1 MVAKRLSFKPVKQI
15 TDISAQPDHP
25 PSPLR
30 IYAGVLADA
39 LVLISASHGLSR
51 AELIAHG
58 LPDTTAKELHELAT
72 IYFGDTAYTRMRAA
86 TIQSIRANRHGLPTL
101 LEIERQASRVK
112 GQLDK
117 WKIRQH
123 AAGLSGSARE
133 IGTAARIFTNELKG
147 PPAPPEEGCK
157 LTRSQKS
164 DVWSFK
170 INAPSK
176 EVAEIEQHIK
186 KPSDLIDL
194 IRARDNAAATA
205 ATADGVTA
213 DASAAATTAG
223 SEDAAHHSEDSAATT
238 ANKVAMQHVTCTN
251 CGCATEAKQVISGLR
266 TNIIITL
273 DELTEVLRDD
283 GDDIILK
290 MTNGATMKGKDFV
303 TALLADAGLVTLV
316 HPYHGPANLYRL
328 SRLANEKQRLMAMAE
343 MPTCAWPGCNHPADK
358 AQVHHLKAW
367 RFGGV
372 TNPENLTIACP
383 YHNGVNDDDPSKP
396 RRGRLERVN
405 GKVRRIP
412 PWATTYQAARATV

>member
-1 MVAKRLSFKPVKQI
+1 MNHYP
-15 TDISAQPDHP
+15 DHSAQ

-39 LVLISASHGLSR
+39 LALISACHGLSR

-58 LPDTTAKELHELAT
+58 LPDTTAKELHELAN
-72 IYFGDTAYTRMRAA
+72 IYYGDTAYTRMRVD
-86 TIQSIRANRHGLPTL
+86 TIQSIRANWHGLPTL

-112 GQLDK
+112 GLLDK

-123 AAGLSGSARE
+123 AAGLSGSARD
-133 IGTAARIFTNELKG
+133 IGTAARIYTNELKG

-170 INAPSK
+170 INASSK

-194 IRARDNAAATA
+194 IRARDNAVAAAAAAASTA
-205 ATADGVTA
+205 AH
-213 DASAAATTAG
+213 TAG
-223 SEDAAHHSEDSAATT
+223 TETTETGETTQDSDDAARPATD
-238 ANKVAMQHVTCTN
+238 KVAMQHVTCTN
-251 CGCATEAKQVISGLR
+251 CGCATEAKQVVSGLR
-266 TNIIITL
+266 TNVIVTL

-283 GDDIILK
+283 GDDIIFK
-290 MTNGATMKGKDFV
+290 MTNGATMKGKDLV

-343 MPTCAWPGCNHPADK
+343 MPTCAWPGCSHPADK

-367 RFGGV
+367 KFGGS

-412 PWATTYQAARATV
+412 PWATTYQPAGVTV

>member
-1 MVAKRLSFKPVKQI
+1 MNHYP
-15 TDISAQPDHP
+15 DHSAQ

-39 LVLISASHGLSR
+39 LALISACHGLSR

-58 LPDTTAKELHELAT
+58 LPDTTAKELHELAN
-72 IYFGDTAYTRMRAA
+72 IYYGDTAYTRMRAD

-112 GQLDK
+112 GLLDK

-123 AAGLSGSARE
+123 AAGLSGSARD
-133 IGTAARIFTNELKG
+133 IGTAARIYTNELKG

-157 LTRSQKS
+157 LTRSQKG

-170 INAPSK
+170 INASSK

-194 IRARDNAAATA
+194 IRARDNAVGAAAAAASTA
-205 ATADGVTA
+205 AHTVGTE
-213 DASAAATTAG
+213 TTETG
-223 SEDAAHHSEDSAATT
+223 ETTRDSEDAARPATD
-238 ANKVAMQHVTCTN
+238 KVAMQHVTCTN
-251 CGCATEAKQVISGLR
+251 CGCATEAKQVVSGLR
-266 TNIIITL
+266 TNVIVTL
-273 DELTEVLRDD
+273 DEHTEVLRDD

-290 MTNGATMKGKDFV
+290 MTNGATMKGKDLV

-343 MPTCAWPGCNHPADK
+343 MPTCAWPGCSHPADR

-367 RFGGV
+367 KFGGS

-405 GKVRRIP
+405 GKIRRIP
-412 PWATTYQAARATV
+412 PWATTYQPAGATV